1 MSLISDLNRIRVS
14 ANQMSMEAS
23 SETKLSPAFHRST
36 GTSNVAALCPA
47 KIVQTGLVV
56 VDEAVFLLDLKNVKN
71 SVSASDNVNPLTPL
85 VFS

>member
-1 MSLISDLNRIRVS
+1 MSLISDLNRIRVP

-23 SETKLSPAFHRST
+23 SETKLSPTFRRST

-56 VDEAVFLLDLKNVKN
+56 CAEAVFLLDFRNVKTFAN
-71 SVSASDNVNPLTPL
+71 ASDNVKVVTA
-85 VFS
+85 